1 MLHKAVPSSLRIELK
16 CPPSEDPCPSH
27 CITHLISWGALVSTH
42 DHGLCGS
49 CLHEDT
55 GLVFLFIAN
64 PRPAPTPGGQRDAAR
79 KCAVRNPER
88 PCLPLC
94 RLGPWPVSL
103 EAVVGA
109 WAELGSG
116 PAPSPVASVGSSPMC
131 RGWGSGAILSL
142 PISSKVQLWRL
153 KIPSTWGWMHQK
165 MSSVLPPRSS
175 SHPFQCDCSSS
186 HPEMGSVPC
195 PWIWAGQDLLWPL
208 G

>member
-1 MLHKAVPSSLRIELK
+1 MSPLRGPLPFPLHHPLNFLGSTCQHPRSWSVRVLSPRGHGPCLSVHCKPQTSTNTWWSARCCTQVCREKPREALPALVPSV
-16 CPPSEDPCPSH
+16 
-27 CITHLISWGALVSTH
+27 G
-42 DHGLCGS
+42 
-49 CLHEDT
+49 
-55 GLVFLFIAN
+55 
-64 PRPAPTPGGQRDAAR
+64 
-79 KCAVRNPER
+79 
-88 PCLPLC
+88 
-94 RLGPWPVSL
+94 L